1 MLELEGKEEMDVT
14 NGCVF
19 QGVFSISSSPMHPPC
34 LLLSKDTLWR
44 LKFSC
49 HTMFNEE

>member
-1 MLELEGKEEMDVT
+1 MVVYFKG
-14 NGCVF
+14 
-19 QGVFSISSSPMHPPC
+19 FSAFRLPPMHPPC

-44 LKFSC
+44 LKVSC